1 MVLIALQPIDD
12 RHRTL
17 FFKCRLCGKTEQ
29 IVMASD
35 LETVTSHP
43 TNDVS

>member
-1 MVLIALQPIDD
+1 MVLIARQPIDD

-17 FFKCRLCGKTEQ
+17 FFKCRPCGKTEQ